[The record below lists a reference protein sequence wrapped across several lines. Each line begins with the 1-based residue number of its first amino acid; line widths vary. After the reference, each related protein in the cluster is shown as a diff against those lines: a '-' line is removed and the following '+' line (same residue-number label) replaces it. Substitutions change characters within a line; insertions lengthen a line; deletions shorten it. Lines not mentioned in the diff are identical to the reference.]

1 MTLAIS
7 GLSRTTR
14 ILAAVEAALAVGAVL
29 AAIAVGMELK
39 VSAREGA
46 EREVRR
52 LAMVLAEQTSR
63 TLQAIDLVLA
73 DVVRDAD
80 DATSGDAAHF
90 RAAMDT
96 ADMQRT
102 LRARIGG
109 LPQADAILV
118 IAADGT
124 KIVSSRGWPTR
135 AFSVADRAYF
145 RAARDGTWGASFL
158 SEPVSNRE
166 TGIWLFNLVHR
177 VSSGSGEFLGVLL
190 GSIDLDYIAGFHA
203 AIGLPPGMGVALVRL
218 DGVVLT
224 HFPADMA
231 REPGAAVAGMRE
243 DEAGVVYG
251 QKLANFPAAIEVSI
265 SHAAMYADWRRQVA
279 GLAGGTACALLCI
292 LLLLRALV
300 WQFRRL
306 AAAQAAVQEKSRL
319 FHTTLANMDQGLMMV
334 TADHEVAVCNDR
346 AIALLDLPP
355 ELMRRRPC
363 FDKVLE
369 WQWQAGEFGNDDAA
383 MQAMRQRGGFLE
395 RPHTYERQ
403 RPNGT
408 WLEVRSVPLAGG
420 GLVRTFTD
428 ITQRR
433 LADEQVNYAAHHDAL
448 TGLSNRA
455 QFAQL
460 LDDAVL
466 ATTDNGQ
473 VPAVL
478 YLDLDRFKLVND
490 TLGHRAGDELLQL
503 VAARMRGVV
512 RKADTLARMGG
523 DEFALVMPAV
533 QGIEAAMAVAKRLLQ
548 AVRQPYSLA
557 EGPARIGVSI
567 GIARFGDHGI
577 SADELLRNAD
587 LALYRAKATGR
598 DTACVFDPML
608 DARTQ
613 GELELAG
620 ALQYALQESQFT
632 LAYQPIWDI
641 RSNCVVGAEALLRW
655 QHPTRGTV
663 TPADFIPL
671 AERTGLIVPLG
682 RWAMQAACE
691 EALTWASPVSVSVNV
706 APTQL
711 HRREMVEE
719 VREVLAATGLPP
731 DRLKLE
737 ITESQLLEENDE
749 VIGVMAGLRDLGV
762 RLALDDFGTGH
773 SSLSTLRAFP
783 FSDLKIDRCFT
794 QGIVQDPRSRGLLE
808 AILQICRV
816 MELDCVAEGVETEEQ
831 LTMVRSLGCTHA
843 QGYLIGRPEP
853 AAAIR
858 RTLWRTASHNRQV
871 PPGMSDAAAA
881 AAAARGG
888 AAR

>member
-29 AAIAVGMELK
+29 AAIAVGVELK
-39 VSAREGA
+39 FSARQDA

-63 TLQAIDLVLA
+63 TLQAIDLVLT

-80 DATSGDAAHF
+80 DATTADAAHF
-90 RAAMDT
+90 RAVMGT
-96 ADMQRT
+96 ADMQRA
-102 LRARIGG
+102 LRTRIGG
-109 LPQADAILV
+109 LPQAEAILV
-118 IAADGT
+118 IAADGML
-124 KIVSSRGWPTR
+124 VLSSRTWPTP

-145 RAARDGTWGASFL
+145 QAARDGTWRTPFL
-158 SEPVSNRE
+158 SEPHSNRE
-166 TGIWLFNLVHR
+166 NGGWVFNIVHP
-177 VSSGSGEFLGVLL
+177 VTSPSGGFLGLLL

-203 AIGLPPGMGVALVRL
+203 AIGLPPGMSITLVRL

-231 REPGAAVAGMRE
+231 RDSGAAITGMRE

-251 QKLANFPAAIEVSI
+251 QKLANFPAAIEVGI

-292 LLLLRALV
+292 LLLLRGLV

-306 AAAQAAVQEKSRL
+306 AAAQAAVHEKSLL

-346 AIALLDLPP
+346 AIALLGLPP
-355 ELMRRRPC
+355 ELMRGRPH
-363 FDKVLE
+363 FNAVLE
-369 WQWQAGEFGNDDAA
+369 WQWQAGEFSRDDEE
-383 MQAMRQRGGFLE
+383 MNVLRLRGGFLE

-420 GLVRTFTD
+420 GVVRTFTD

-455 QFAQL
+455 RFAQI

-466 ATTDNGQ
+466 ETAEDGK

-503 VAARMRGVV
+503 VAARMRGVI
-512 RKADTLARMGG
+512 RKADTMARMGG

-533 QGIEAAMAVAKRLLQ
+533 QGIEAAMAVARRLLHV
-548 AVRQPYSLA
+548 VRQPYSLA

-567 GIARFGDHGI
+567 GIARFGDHGA

-608 DARTQ
+608 DARTH
-613 GELELAG
+613 GELVLAG

-641 RSNCVVGAEALLRW
+641 RANVVVGAEALLRW
-655 QHPTRGTV
+655 QHPTRGTIS
-663 TPADFIPL
+663 PADFIPL

-682 RWAMQAACE
+682 RWALQAACE

-719 VREVLAATGLPP
+719 VREVLAATGLLARAP
-731 DRLKLE
+731 E
-737 ITESQLLEENDE
+737 
-749 VIGVMAGLRDLGV
+749 AGNHRKPASGGN
-762 RLALDDFGTGH
+762 R
-773 SSLSTLRAFP
+773 
-783 FSDLKIDRCFT
+783 
-794 QGIVQDPRSRGLLE
+794 RGN
-808 AILQICRV
+808 RG
-816 MELDCVAEGVETEEQ
+816 DG
-831 LTMVRSLGCTHA
+831 
-843 QGYLIGRPEP
+843 
-853 AAAIR
+853 
-858 RTLWRTASHNRQV
+858 RTAR
-871 PPGMSDAAAA
+871 PGRAAGAGRFRHRPFKPQH
-881 AAAARGG
+881 AARLSVL
-888 AAR
+888 